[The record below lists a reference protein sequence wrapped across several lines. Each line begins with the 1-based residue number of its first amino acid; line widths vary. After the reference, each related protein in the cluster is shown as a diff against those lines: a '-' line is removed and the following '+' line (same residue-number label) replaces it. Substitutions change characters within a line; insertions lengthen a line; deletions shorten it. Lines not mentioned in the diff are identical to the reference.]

1 MPAYICAGEMAER
14 SNAAVLKTVDCNRS
28 GGSNPSLSAI
38 AHQSFSRWAFCNP
51 VWRELHNK
59 NLDQRFLIGC
69 SFLKIQLVDGSR
81 SLIPLIKRTDFEM
94 MSLVSSCQHFIYARL
109 IIAGLLPNIRINLK
123 CDTTALR
130 NEGMQ
135 L

>member
-1 MPAYICAGEMAER
+1 VIVPLSPPSPTKASAGGLFATR
-14 SNAAVLKTVDCNRS
+14 FGANSTTKK
-28 GGSNPSLSAI
+28 
-38 AHQSFSRWAFCNP
+38 F
-51 VWRELHNK
+51 
-59 NLDQRFLIGC
+59 DQRFLIEC

-109 IIAGLLPNIRINLK
+109 IIAGLLPNIRISLK
-123 CDTTALR
+123 CDATALR